1 MTIRDAPAQ
10 PLSARTEA
18 RLRGAQVTAPPGL
31 AVDAAPPAGFRRF
44 SHTVT
49 LDRDDLEAAAAE
61 LFSWQVQRRA
71 GLRVQS
77 SEAVLRQ
84 GTVVLLHLGLG
95 TVAVRI
101 PCRVVEVVDEPG
113 RRGFTYATLPGHP
126 ERGLERFMLTTAE
139 DGRVRF
145 AVSAV
150 SQPATLLTKIG
161 GPLARAAQDLM
172 TRRYLAALD
181 T

>member
-1 MTIRDAPAQ
+1 MIRHDAPVP
-10 PLSARTEA
+10 PLPTRTEA
-18 RLRGAQVTAPPGL
+18 RLRAAQVTAPPGL
-31 AVDAAPPAGFRRF
+31 AVDTIPPAGFRRF
-44 SHTVT
+44 SHVVT
-49 LDRDDLEAAAAE
+49 LDRRDLDAAAAE

-77 SEAVLRQ
+77 SDAVLVV

-95 TVAVRI
+95 RAAVRI

-113 RRGFTYATLPGHP
+113 LKSFTYATLPRHP
-126 ERGLERFMLTTAE
+126 ERGLEKFALSSTD

-145 AVSAV
+145 TVSAV
-150 SQPATLLTKIG
+150 SQPATRLAKIG
-161 GPLARAAQDLM
+161 GPLTRAAQDLM
-172 TRRYLAALD
+172 TRRYLSALS

>member
-1 MTIRDAPAQ
+1 MTVRDAPVP
-10 PLSARTEA
+10 PLPARTEA
-18 RLRGAQVTAPPGL
+18 RLRAAPVTAPPGL
-31 AVDAAPPAGFRRF
+31 AVDEVPPAGFRRF

-49 LDRDDLEAAAAE
+49 LARDDLDAAAHE

-77 SEAVLRQ
+77 SEPVLRQ
-84 GTVVLLHLGLG
+84 GTVVLLHLGVG
-95 TVAVRI
+95 RAAVRI

-113 RRGFTYATLPGHP
+113 RKGFTYATLPGHP
-126 ERGLERFMLTTAE
+126 ERGLESFMLTTSE

-150 SQPATLLTKIG
+150 SQPATRLAKVG
-161 GPLARAAQDLM
+161 GPLTRAAQDLM

-181 T
+181 A